1 MRLIN
6 TATLALEEFFGD
18 NIPPYAILSHVWGPE
33 EVTFQ
38 DWHDLAKA
46 REKQGFQKIELARNQ
61 ALANDLGWLWVDTN
75 CINKESSA
83 ELSEAVNSMFAWY
96 RDAEYCYAYLADVS
110 EAGDPDEAA
119 SKRQLFP
126 RISRSRWFTRGW
138 TLQELLAPRSVF
150 FFSREWRQVGTRKSL
165 ADVIAGAAHI
175 RAEYLYNG
183 KKRKGNSRLAISE
196 ASVAERMSWLSRRET
211 TRAEDMAYCMLGI
224 FDINMPLLYGE
235 GSRAFTRLQEEILKT
250 STDETLF
257 SWSWSEDDP
266 AAWSSMLAPSPR
278 SFKHAAD
285 YRPVRN
291 ELERPVPYAMTNFG
305 LSIRLPIVRV
315 GQMPRSA
322 VDRWLRA
329 FEYVALLSV
338 TTADGYIA
346 CIPLEKT
353 QAMDT
358 YRVVRDSPRP
368 ITLRWKTRL
377 LMRMEGL
384 SPKPQDIF
392 VPSREPG
399 WNVDTRRAKA
409 FDESL
414 SLGKYAVLLL
424 MFNTLDLAP
433 VVTSIDAIPRHR
445 KSKAGFLTFKKFI
458 VIGAPSKEQAHRS
471 GHFHAVEVY
480 GSLARINCD
489 AFRDAEG
496 PLCLLFGVL
505 VGERGETS
513 WFRRLLANT
522 SGDVDDTKTASPFNH
537 GYLESLL
544 LDEASNWNWILG
556 GSTGITDSPKAEDTK
571 AQVSTHADVSTKLGP
586 EFLVDANHQET
597 TAKAVHIVIGKPQLM
612 QHLSSTF

>member
-38 DWHDLAKA
+38 DWQDLAKA

-110 EAGDPDEAA
+110 EAGDPDEAV
-119 SKRQLFP
+119 SKRHLFP

-183 KKRKGNSRLAISE
+183 KKRKGNSRLAISG

-235 GSRAFTRLQEEILKT
+235 GNRAFTRLQEEILKT

-266 AAWSSMLAPSPR
+266 
-278 SFKHAAD
+278 
-285 YRPVRN
+285 
-291 ELERPVPYAMTNFG
+291 
-305 LSIRLPIVRV
+305 
-315 GQMPRSA
+315 
-322 VDRWLRA
+322 
-329 FEYVALLSV
+329 
-338 TTADGYIA
+338 
-346 CIPLEKT
+346 
-353 QAMDT
+353 
-358 YRVVRDSPRP
+358 
-368 ITLRWKTRL
+368 
-377 LMRMEGL
+377 
-384 SPKPQDIF
+384 
-392 VPSREPG
+392 
-399 WNVDTRRAKA
+399 
-409 FDESL
+409 
-414 SLGKYAVLLL
+414 
-424 MFNTLDLAP
+424 
-433 VVTSIDAIPRHR
+433 
-445 KSKAGFLTFKKFI
+445 
-458 VIGAPSKEQAHRS
+458 
-471 GHFHAVEVY
+471 
-480 GSLARINCD
+480 
-489 AFRDAEG
+489 
-496 PLCLLFGVL
+496 
-505 VGERGETS
+505 
-513 WFRRLLANT
+513 
-522 SGDVDDTKTASPFNH
+522 
-537 GYLESLL
+537 
-544 LDEASNWNWILG
+544 
-556 GSTGITDSPKAEDTK
+556 
-571 AQVSTHADVSTKLGP
+571 
-586 EFLVDANHQET
+586 
-597 TAKAVHIVIGKPQLM
+597 
-612 QHLSSTF
+612 